1 MIEGVRG
8 TRSIEG
14 LDAQKYEHIVE
25 EFYAV
30 YKDLGFELIKL
41 PILEKEELFT
51 RTTGEFTDIV
61 TKQMYQFKDKGGRNL
76 VLRPEGTAGVMR
88 NFIEKKYKD
97 QKKYIYSEQMYRY
110 ERPQKGRYREFHQ
123 VGAEIIGSNNNNAS
137 ANCVEILR
145 GSVNFLQNLN
155 VEFSLIINTIGISE
169 DRDKYMKTLEK
180 YFYSNKSKLS
190 DESVKRIDTNPLR
203 ILDSKEDNDIEVVS
217 GAPSFKEFI
226 SNESLNHYSKIKSM
240 LDKFDIEYTENE
252 YLIRGLDYYN
262 DFTFEMH
269 PISKSGSQYA
279 LGGGGQYDNLS
290 SLISNK
296 QINGIGV
303 AFGVDRLIELIEM
316 DNTNNE

>member
-137 ANCVEILR
+137 DNCVEILR

>member
-203 ILDSKEDNDIEVVS
+203 ILDSKEDSDIE
-217 GAPSFKEFI
+217 E
-226 SNESLNHYSKIKSM
+226 
-240 LDKFDIEYTENE
+240 
-252 YLIRGLDYYN
+252 R
-262 DFTFEMH
+262 
-269 PISKSGSQYA
+269 
-279 LGGGGQYDNLS
+279 
-290 SLISNK
+290 
-296 QINGIGV
+296 
-303 AFGVDRLIELIEM
+303 
-316 DNTNNE
+316 

>member
-1 MIEGVRG
+1 
-8 TRSIEG
+8 
-14 LDAQKYEHIVE
+14 
-25 EFYAV
+25 
-30 YKDLGFELIKL
+30 
-41 PILEKEELFT
+41 
-51 RTTGEFTDIV
+51 
-61 TKQMYQFKDKGGRNL
+61 
-76 VLRPEGTAGVMR
+76 
-88 NFIEKKYKD
+88 
-97 QKKYIYSEQMYRY
+97 MYRY

-203 ILDSKEDNDIEVVS
+203 ILDSKEDSDIEVVS

>member
-203 ILDSKEDNDIEVVS
+203 ILDSKEDSDIEVVS